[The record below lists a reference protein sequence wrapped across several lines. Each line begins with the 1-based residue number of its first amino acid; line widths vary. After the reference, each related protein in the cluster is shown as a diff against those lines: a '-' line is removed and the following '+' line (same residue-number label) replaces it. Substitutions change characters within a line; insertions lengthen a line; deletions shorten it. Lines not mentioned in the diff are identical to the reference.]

1 MCQRDPIIVEE
12 SESVT
17 AAARLMREQHVGYLI
32 VTQPPNAQGARNV
45 TGVLTDRDIVVA
57 VVARE
62 VDPGSV
68 KVGDVMSRS
77 PLLIG
82 EDHSLDAVLCF
93 MRDAGVRRVPVVGKH
108 SELLGVLSLDD
119 VLKRMADQLMNVAGS
134 IRSELRTERLVRP

>member
-68 KVGDVMSRS
+68 KVGDVMTRS